1 MTWREDFFTVLVRTR
16 PILANKLL
24 LLLLLQREVRVTET
38 VMVIVISFQGNIKAK
53 DEKLHFLMI

>member
-24 LLLLLQREVRVTET
+24 LLLLLLLQREE
-38 VMVIVISFQGNIKAK
+38 
-53 DEKLHFLMI
+53 